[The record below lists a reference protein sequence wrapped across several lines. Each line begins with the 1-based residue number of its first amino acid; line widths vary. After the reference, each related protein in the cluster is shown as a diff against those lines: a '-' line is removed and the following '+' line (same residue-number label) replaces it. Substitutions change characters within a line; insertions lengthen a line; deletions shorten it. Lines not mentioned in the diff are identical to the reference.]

1 MTILFVGAEDCD
13 VSYRNGMAF
22 DTSTAGTRRTSYARG
37 CFAGWGQ
44 DPSALDPNPGRV
56 TFLKWSAAAS
66 SFWISFQY
74 KSMVRPGNGTQAF
87 AFRDGSGVSRL
98 ILRGTGGSTYK
109 LSKRSA
115 AGTITDIGTFS
126 VGDSLFS
133 NLTKVDINVNYSAS
147 GSVALYYDGVLQS
160 TVSGNLLTDSATDL
174 QQFEAGGL
182 YWYTD
187 GKMFISE
194 VIVSTAD
201 TRAMSLAILTSST
214 AGAAQNWTGTATN
227 VNQAS
232 ITDDGLYV
240 YATAN
245 DTVQQYKPGSLPS
258 GSFSVKAF
266 VQSARTLVGT
276 TGPQHLAF
284 VTRIG
289 STDYDSAD
297 YTPPAS
303 FGGVQHIQETK
314 PSDSSAWAVADLA
327 AANLQ
332 YGIKSKA

>member
-13 VSYRNGMAF
+13 ASYRNGMVF
-22 DTSTAGTRRTSYARG
+22 DTSTGGTRRTSYVRG

-44 DPSALDPNPGRV
+44 DPGALDPNPGRV

-66 SFWISFQY
+66 SFWVSFQY
-74 KSMVRPGNGTQAF
+74 KSMVRPGNGTQVF
-87 AFRDGSGVSRL
+87 VFRDGSGVSRL
-98 ILRGTGGSTYK
+98 ILRGTGGTTYK

-115 AGTITDIGTFS
+115 VGTITDIGTFS
-126 VGDSLFS
+126 AGDSLFS
-133 NLTKVDINVNYSAS
+133 NLTKVDINVNYSSS

-174 QQFEAGGL
+174 QQFEAGAY
-182 YWYTD
+182 YWYGD

-201 TRAMSLAILTSST
+201 TRAMSLATLTSST
-214 AGAAQNWTGTATN
+214 AGAAQYWTGIATN

-232 ITDDGLYV
+232 LTDDSLYI
-240 YATAN
+240 YTTGN
-245 DTVQQYKPGSLPS
+245 NSVQQYKPGPLPS
-258 GSFSVKAF
+258 GNFSVKA
-266 VQSARTLVGT
+266 VVHSARALVGA

-284 VTRIG
+284 VTRVG

-297 YTPPAS
+297 YAPANS
-303 FGGVQHIQETK
+303 FGGVQHIQETN
-314 PSDSSAWAVADLA
+314 PSTSSAWAVADLA
-327 AANLQ
+327 SANLQ
-332 YGIKSKA
+332 YGVKSKA